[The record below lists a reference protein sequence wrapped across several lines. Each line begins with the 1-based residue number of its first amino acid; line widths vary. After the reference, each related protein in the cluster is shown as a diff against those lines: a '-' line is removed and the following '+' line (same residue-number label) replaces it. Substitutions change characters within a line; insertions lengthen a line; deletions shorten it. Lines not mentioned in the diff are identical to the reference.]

1 MHGPPQVG
9 WSLVVLGSAAGGY
22 CLLRLRRA
30 RGLERG
36 RAASEAVMGLGMAAM
51 ALPVDAVS
59 GRPWS
64 GPLFAVVFAAA
75 AVHGLVLMRG
85 RLGRLHHPLGCLA
98 MVYMALAMPPGAAA
112 HHSSASGGLPL
123 LTGLLLAYYTVHVL
137 RGGLRLA
144 PAGPAVS
151 TTPLLEP
158 GEARPADD
166 GFGPGAPPELPAV
179 CRLALGI
186 GMLIM
191 LLAL

>member
-1 MHGPPQVG
+1 MHAPPQIG

-30 RGLERG
+30 RGPERG
-36 RAASEAVMGLGMAAM
+36 RAASEAVMGVGMAAM

-64 GPLFAVVFAAA
+64 GPLFAAVFAVA
-75 AVHGLVLMRG
+75 AVHGLLLLRG
-85 RLGRLHHPLGCLA
+85 RIAHLHHPLGCLA
-98 MVYMALAMPPGAAA
+98 MVYMALAMPPGAA
-112 HHSSASGGLPL
+112 HHQPASGGGLPL

-137 RGGLRLA
+137 RGGLRLV

-151 TTPLLEP
+151 RAPLPEP
-158 GEARPADD
+158 GGGCPGGDGGRP
-166 GFGPGAPPELPAV
+166 GPLPELAAV
-179 CRLALGI
+179 CRLTMGI
-186 GMLIM
+186 GMLTM